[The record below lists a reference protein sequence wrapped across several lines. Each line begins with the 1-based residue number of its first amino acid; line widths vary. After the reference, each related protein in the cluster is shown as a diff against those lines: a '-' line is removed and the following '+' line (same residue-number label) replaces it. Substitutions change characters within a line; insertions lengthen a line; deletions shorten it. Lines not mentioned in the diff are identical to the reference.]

1 MCCGLGWVVCS
12 AYDGVV
18 KANDK
23 ALLKTDIAIA
33 IPSDCYGRI
42 GLSLSLAAMLVVLD
56 LGARMNTAGL

>member
-1 MCCGLGWVVCS
+1 M
-12 AYDGVV
+12 